1 LTSNEVIVLNVEP
14 NHIYQVKFVDMFGWL
29 KGKTEEEKLALQY
42 KDLLKQAYDLST
54 VDRAASDLKRAE
66 AEEVGKLLDQIR
78 QKN

>member
-1 LTSNEVIVLNVEP
+1 
-14 NHIYQVKFVDMFGWL
+14 MFGWL
-29 KGKTEEEKLALQY
+29 KGKSEEEKLALQY